1 MIFFVSLLFFF
12 GWLFSML
19 KTMKIGLVIIRN
31 FCNDFRCSMRS
42 QMKKGSHLSEIKII
56 FSTVLNKSKHNHP
69 QRRAQWP
76 AVSLEPPSVS
86 YNGGRGSLVTVL
98 HGRNPCLPD
107 FWNSVE
113 SDVTSDDEDDA
124 LKAYVC
130 HYSKVM
136 ENGIFIPDSMFT
148 TYFPSRA
155 II

>member
-1 MIFFVSLLFFF
+1 M
-12 GWLFSML
+12 
-19 KTMKIGLVIIRN
+19 
-31 FCNDFRCSMRS
+31 
-42 QMKKGSHLSEIKII
+42 
-56 FSTVLNKSKHNHP
+56 
-69 QRRAQWP
+69 
-76 AVSLEPPSVS
+76 S

-113 SDVTSDDEDDA
+113 SDVTSDDENDA

-148 TYFPSRA
+148 TYFPSRTMKSWCVLVVTVVNLTSLVHA
-155 II
+155 EHKGYRIKRQSNL